1 MTKPQLP
8 TNEVSLTS
16 RVPKWIVVGC
26 LVAFASGGLWIYSR
40 SAVESEARVS
50 SASDE
55 GRLPELTSQVEE
67 ILAAIRAQEARK
79 DATCWSSV
87 RMIEGFSLGRQ
98 LTPAAE
104 IARIEVSRALL
115 KRVWLR
121 ASRAKSKGTKIDLAT
136 VKAALP
142 AGVAKA
148 VADLEV
154 AQVRSGSAPMGQAEQ
169 GMSDQQRTTESL
181 RALLSLV
188 LSEALSPSH
197 NQPLDDQAIE
207 WIAKT
212 STALTSLVL
221 REAGDRADKNERDR
235 VTLEDIQGAYEVLSA
250 RWFPGEA
257 LEAQA
262 APSTPSPD
270 VFRLVRD
277 ATVENAQGKLEALAS
292 YNNLS
297 QAPSFS
303 EAGGVAPY
311 FSQLTGF
318 EVKPEAA
325 QAIAAELLMFVRL
338 FLAQS
343 GPQRSDT
350 FSDSYVG
357 VEREKSK
364 PRYLTLAHVFNAV
377 QDLFPTRR
385 HANADAEVLM
395 VRNMIPAPGQPSV
408 TDERKLSLVAT
419 SLDAVR
425 DTGIHWL
432 VLAQALK
439 EDPHVALDPF
449 AAELLTETL
458 SEYAFFLLKGAVMGA
473 NAMQLPAVTAE
484 VIDRLPWKY
493 PLGRFFPPEDPYAPE
508 SDSARV
514 SGEVEV
520 KPRFREVTLPT
531 TVVAEAARKCTMDRT
546 GFQGFMG
553 SGLALGDYDGD
564 GLTDVFVAADGCNRL
579 LHNDGHLRFSD
590 VTESVGITGLS
601 AVSRHPIFA
610 DVNGDGELDLL
621 VTQSDASSKLF
632 LREDAQFVDATERF
646 GLTTNR
652 GAHSATFLDYDRDG
666 DLDLFVGSY
675 GPSEGD
681 QATPS
686 LDGRNG
692 YKNQLFRNEG
702 ASFSDVSRESG
713 IDSSSWNLASS
724 AVDMDGDGYLDLWL
738 ANDFGRDQ
746 VFRNQGNGTFV
757 DIAADLGTDD
767 RGSGMNVSVLELNG
781 DGRPDVFVSMIE
793 MFSKTL
799 RFVLPRGDTPMKVDD
814 RVLASSYYISGMKLF
829 LSGDSKVPSEEKSW
843 GYRDQ
848 SAQYLDSARKG
859 WAWGA
864 AFFDYDLDGD
874 LDMYLANGWIA
885 KSAFYSQRNQFM
897 VNQAGRLFSYGG
909 SAVVKADDAVGPAG
923 LLLDYAGSSRAVA
936 VADLSNRGRQDVLVV
951 DYQGGLRIFENQSQA
966 RGSWLKVK
974 LNGAKRNTRALGAS
988 VEVVREGAPN
998 LVRYESAG
1006 SDYLAQSED
1015 SLFFGLGRDSD
1026 VKKVIVHWAS
1036 GKMSELSGKS
1046 LQQMLSTPERLVTL
1060 KEE

>member
-1 MTKPQLP
+1 MKNPNLSSTDA
-8 TNEVSLTS
+8 S
-16 RVPKWIVVGC
+16 RNRAGGVPKWIALGC
-26 LVAFASGGLWIYSR
+26 LVAVAGGGFWIYSR
-40 SAVESEARVS
+40 STVESEAKVS

-55 GRLPELTSQVEE
+55 GRLPELASEVEQ
-67 ILAAIRAQEARK
+67 ILAAIRAQEAKK

-121 ASRAKSKGTKIDLAT
+121 ASRAKPKGAEIDLAT

-142 AGVAKA
+142 PGVAKA

-197 NQPLDDQAIE
+197 NSPLNDQAIE

-221 REAGDRADKNERDR
+221 REAGERADKNERDR
-235 VTLEDIQGAYEVLSA
+235 VTLEDIQGSYEALSA

-262 APSTPSPD
+262 SPSISSPD
-270 VFRLVRD
+270 AFRLVRD
-277 ATVENAQGKLEALAS
+277 ATVKNAAGKLEALAS
-292 YNNLS
+292 YNHLA

-303 EAGGVAPY
+303 EAGEVAPY
-311 FSQLTGF
+311 LSQLTGF
-318 EVKPEAA
+318 EVTPKAA
-325 QAIAAELLMFVRL
+325 QAIAAELLTFVRL

-350 FSDSYVG
+350 FSNSYVG
-357 VEREKSK
+357 FEREKSE

-395 VRNMIPAPGQPSV
+395 VRNIVPAPGQPSV

-439 EDPHVALDPF
+439 EDPNVALDPF

-473 NAMQLPAVTAE
+473 NAMKLPAVTAE
-484 VIDRLPWKY
+484 VVERLPWKY

-508 SDSARV
+508 NDSARV
-514 SGEVEV
+514 SKELKI
-520 KPRFREVTLPT
+520 KPIFREVALPT
-531 TVVAEAARKCTMDRT
+531 TVVAESARKCTAERS

-553 SGLALGDYDGD
+553 SGIALGDYDND

-590 VTESVGITGLS
+590 VTESLGIQGLS

-621 VTQSDASSKLF
+621 VTQSDAPSKLF
-632 LREDAQFVDATERF
+632 LREDGQFVDAAERF
-646 GLTTNR
+646 GLVTNR
-652 GAHSATFLDYDRDG
+652 GAHSATFFDYDRDG

-702 ASFSDVSRESG
+702 ASFSDVSKESG
-713 IDSSSWNLASS
+713 IDSSSLESS
-724 AVDMDGDGYLDLWL
+724 ECGGGYGWRRL
-738 ANDFGRDQ
+738 
-746 VFRNQGNGTFV
+746 
-757 DIAADLGTDD
+757 
-767 RGSGMNVSVLELNG
+767 S
-781 DGRPDVFVSMIE
+781 RP
-793 MFSKTL
+793 
-799 RFVLPRGDTPMKVDD
+799 
-814 RVLASSYYISGMKLF
+814 
-829 LSGDSKVPSEEKSW
+829 
-843 GYRDQ
+843 
-848 SAQYLDSARKG
+848 
-859 WAWGA
+859 
-864 AFFDYDLDGD
+864 
-874 LDMYLANGWIA
+874 
-885 KSAFYSQRNQFM
+885 
-897 VNQAGRLFSYGG
+897 
-909 SAVVKADDAVGPAG
+909 VVG
-923 LLLDYAGSSRAVA
+923 
-936 VADLSNRGRQDVLVV
+936 
-951 DYQGGLRIFENQSQA
+951 
-966 RGSWLKVK
+966 
-974 LNGAKRNTRALGAS
+974 
-988 VEVVREGAPN
+988 
-998 LVRYESAG
+998 
-1006 SDYLAQSED
+1006 
-1015 SLFFGLGRDSD
+1015 
-1026 VKKVIVHWAS
+1026 
-1036 GKMSELSGKS
+1036 
-1046 LQQMLSTPERLVTL
+1046 ERLRSRPSIS
-1060 KEE
+1060 ESR